1 MQFLV
6 SAFLLACRAPCGLTP
21 APAQTDDD
29 LAYEEDISRHGA
41 ASVKTWL
48 RYLAFK
54 RNAQPEA
61 RFFLYER
68 AVSHLPRSYKIWYQY
83 LTERIQHVSRRASS
97 LFLSFDVLQCERLH
111 PLDDNVEGTIGACER
126 AVSKLSTMPL
136 LWQLYCRFLVS
147 IKRFTLA
154 RHTFDRALRS
164 LPVTQ
169 HELVWD
175 DFVAFARD
183 CDVPETAIRVYRR
196 YVQYAPEAREEL
208 VDYLLEGNHVDDAS
222 RELVT
227 LLEDREQHVKGR
239 SRLQLWQQLCDLI
252 ALHPDEILSLRGR
265 VEAIVR
271 AGVARFPEENTGQMW
286 TGLANHFVGLGLFDK
301 ARDVFEEGMAT
312 CTRVRDFALMWDSYS
327 ELEEGLLQALIEA
340 SGGAEEGANGLA
352 FDRQHARYESVLER
366 RPFLLNAV
374 QLRASPND
382 VGLWHHRVGLYREK
396 KDWRNVAK
404 TFKKAIKT
412 VDLQAARGKV
422 SSLHVGYAQF
432 YEHHRELDK
441 ARAILDKAAEVAFAG
456 IDELASIYCARAEM
470 EIRNHTSLAALELLR
485 EVCQV
490 PPAHLRDLR
499 GLPVQERLFRSTK
512 LWCLLA
518 DLEESLGTPEGVR
531 RAYDAMLDLRIATP
545 RVVLNYAAFL
555 ETHSFF
561 EESFRCFER
570 GVDLFDFPYALEIW
584 IAYLVKFVQHY
595 KGTKVERTRDIFEQA
610 VEKVPPQHAKTLF
623 IMYADFEE
631 RFGLARH
638 AMAVYDRATRAV
650 PPEEQYVM
658 FLLYVAR
665 ATDFFGVTRT
675 REIYEKAIAALPDK
689 FMQDV
694 CLRYANLE
702 KRLGEVDRARA
713 IYRHCS
719 NFCDPRNAPS
729 FWAVWHN
736 FEVSY
741 GNEETFREML
751 RLKRAVQAKF
761 DMRTP
766 TLDAETVAKIQ
777 QQVKNEA
784 AGKREA
790 PPAAL
795 PVAAP
800 AAASELRQKS
810 EQQQQQIV
818 FSAPPVANP
827 RALSIDDDD
836 EEEAEPE
843 QEAEAKKRTR
853 KDENDDDDDVKI
865 VQQHVPAAVFGSLQP
880 EEPKKRKK

>member
-1 MQFLV
+1 MSVNVL
-6 SAFLLACRAPCGLTP
+6 SMMSSHAASP
-21 APAQTDDD
+21 QTDDD
-29 LAYEEDISRHGA
+29 LAYEEDISRHGT

-54 RNAQPEA
+54 QSAPPQA
-61 RFFLYER
+61 RYFLYER
-68 AVSHLPRSYKIWYQY
+68 AVSHLPRSYKIWHQY
-83 LTERIQHVSRRASS
+83 LSERIQHVSGFGSALLFSGSEFSASY
-97 LFLSFDVLQCERLH
+97 QCEKLH
-111 PLDDNVEGTIGACER
+111 PADDNVEATIGACER

-136 LWQLYCRFLVS
+136 LWQLFCRFLVAQ
-147 IKRFTLA
+147 KRVTRA

-164 LPVTQ
+164 LPITQ
-169 HELVWD
+169 HELVWND
-175 DFVAFARD
+175 YVAFVRD
-183 CDVPETAIRVYRR
+183 CDVTETAIRVYRR
-196 YVQYAPEAREEL
+196 FVQYAPESREEL
-208 VDYLLEGNHVDDAS
+208 VDFLLEGSHVDQAS
-222 RELVT
+222 LELVA

-239 SRLQLWQQLCDLI
+239 TRLQLWQQLCELI
-252 ALHPDEILSLRGR
+252 ALHPEEIVSLRGR

-286 TGLANHFVGLGLFDK
+286 AGLANHFVGLGLFDK
-301 ARDVFEEGMAT
+301 ARDVFEEGMST
-312 CTRVRDFALMWDSYS
+312 CARVRDFALLWDSYS

-340 SGGAEEGANGLA
+340 SATSDKEDPA
-352 FDRQHARYESVLER
+352 FDRQHARYERVLDR

-374 QLRASPND
+374 QLRASPHD
-382 VGLWHHRVGLYREK
+382 VGLWHQRVGLYREK
-396 KDWRNVAK
+396 KDWKNVAK
-404 TFKKAIKT
+404 TFKDAIKT
-412 VDLQAARGKV
+412 VDLQAAKGKV

-432 YEHHRELDK
+432 YEHHKELDK
-441 ARAILDKAAEVAFAG
+441 ARTILECATAVAFAG
-456 IDELASIYCARAEM
+456 IDELASVYCARVEM
-470 EIRNHTSLAALELLR
+470 EIRNHTSAVGLELLR
-485 EVCQV
+485 QTCVV

-518 DLEESLGTPEGVR
+518 DLEESIGTPDGVR
-531 RAYDAMLDLRIATP
+531 ASYEAMLDLRIATP

-555 ETHSFF
+555 DAHCFYED
-561 EESFRCFER
+561 SFRCYER
-570 GVDLFDFPYALEIW
+570 GVDLFEFPYSLDIW
-584 IAYLVKFVQHY
+584 VAYLVKFVQHY

-610 VEKVPPQHAKTLF
+610 VEKVPPEHAKTLF

-650 PPEEQYVM
+650 PTDEQYVM

-675 REIYEKAIAALPDK
+675 REIYEKAIAALPDR

-694 CLRYANLE
+694 CLRYADLE

-719 NFCDPRNAPS
+719 NFCDPRNAAS
-729 FWAVWHN
+729 FWGVWHN
-736 FEVSY
+736 FEVGY

-751 RLKRAVQAKF
+751 RIKHAVQAKF

-766 TLDAETVAKIQ
+766 TLDAESVAKIQ
-777 QQVKNEA
+777 QQIKNETA
-784 AGKREA
+784 AERQS
-790 PPAAL
+790 
-795 PVAAP
+795 AP
-800 AAASELRQKS
+800 AAVAGAVVPVASVAGGGMMQPGS
-810 EQQQQQIV
+810 DQQQIV
-818 FSAPPVANP
+818 FSAPAAANP
-827 RALSIDDDD
+827 RALSIDD
-836 EEEAEPE
+836 EEEQQPE
-843 QEAEAKKRTR
+843 ATQEKKRGR
-853 KDENDDDDDVKI
+853 RADNDEDDDGVKI